1 MIIKLIV
8 WFQKLSIPPPRRG
21 FFLRPPPPPSVGK
34 YQSRSTHLLKYFFGS
49 LRPPPPHHP
58 GISNSFCGGT
68 MDIFRNYTFPSAL
81 HLLVMIIKEENWFC
95 PLPGL
100 ECWKKVISFQ
110 NGASWICSQR
120 GICLS
125 GLTNKH
131 MNEFEIGPWVWNTF
145 TCINITLGGKSDTV
159 IIK

>member
-1 MIIKLIV
+1 
-8 WFQKLSIPPPRRG
+8 
-21 FFLRPPPPPSVGK
+21 
-34 YQSRSTHLLKYFFGS
+34 
-49 LRPPPPHHP
+49 
-58 GISNSFCGGT
+58 
-68 MDIFRNYTFPSAL
+68 
-81 HLLVMIIKEENWFC
+81 MIIKEENWFC
-95 PLPGL
+95 PLLGL
-100 ECWKKVISFQ
+100 ECWIKVISFQ

>member
-1 MIIKLIV
+1 MCGSKNYPYLPHGGD
-8 WFQKLSIPPPRRG
+8 FSLD
-21 FFLRPPPPPSVGK
+21 PPPPSVGK
-34 YQSRSTHLLKYFFGS
+34 YQSRSTHLLKYFFGP
-49 LRPPPPHHP
+49 LRPHHP

-95 PLPGL
+95 PLLGL

-145 TCINITLGGKSDTV
+145 TCINITLGVKV
-159 IIK
+159 IQ